1 MKPITQTSNTSKTIN
16 TRTLSDSV
24 LCATFA
30 GYMERITAYASAR
43 RKERNRTNLDTK
55 KTPVTFE
62 ERADLNTPPAISDH
76 VREIAP
82 FLTNCNDITAHA
94 NEIIRDC
101 IAFHNESEDKLPAI
115 ALKKRDPEL
124 RPLYYF
130 MRSYTERADSN
141 INHADK
147 PAFREDWL
155 YLFDSLSEDYNA

>member
-55 KTPVTFE
+55 RTPATFE

-76 VREIAP
+76 VREIAQ
-82 FLTNCNDITAHA
+82 FLKNHNEATAHA
-94 NEIIRDC
+94 TTAKAII
-101 IAFHNESEDKLPAI
+101 NNVPTLM
-115 ALKKRDPEL
+115 PEHPM
-124 RPLYYF
+124 PLWVCA
-130 MRSYTERADSN
+130 SAPVNGKDSGKIYTAHSN
-141 INHADK
+141 IRPADK
-147 PAFREDWL
+147 PAFRHDSM
-155 YLFDSLSEDYNA
+155 YLFDILSEDYSA

>member
-55 KTPVTFE
+55 RTPATFE

-82 FLTNCNDITAHA
+82 FLKNCNETKAHATTAKAIINHIPAFMSERPRPLWTFNDWTHRTYTAH
-94 NEIIRDC
+94 
-101 IAFHNESEDKLPAI
+101 
-115 ALKKRDPEL
+115 
-124 RPLYYF
+124 
-130 MRSYTERADSN
+130 SN
-141 INHADK
+141 IRPADK
-147 PAFREDWL
+147 PAFRHDSM
-155 YLFDSLSEDYNA
+155 YLFDILSEDYNA